1 VEEKVM
7 KDRLLWLTVGVLLGG
22 LGSLIYWGTTRQAEA
37 STHDRY
43 EDYIMVTGPASITPN
58 IPMDGVWLL
67 DYRSG
72 KLLGTIIDRSTGR
85 ISGWAEVDLVSEFQ
99 LQPKQNVHFMMTT
112 GNISAGQAAL
122 YVAETNTGK
131 FGIYTMGPRPDSQ
144 PGVAVR
150 RHDLSFFRKPK
161 GG

>member
-1 VEEKVM
+1 M
-7 KDRLLWLTVGVLLGG
+7 KARFLWLTVGLLLGG
-22 LGSLIYWGTTRQAEA
+22 LGSIVYVGAGRQAEA

-43 EDYIMVTGPASITPN
+43 EDYIMVTGPASMTPT
-58 IPMDGVWLL
+58 ISMDGVWLL

-85 ISGWAEVDLVSEFQ
+85 ISGWAEVDLVSEFA

-112 GNISAGQAAL
+112 GNISVGQAAL

-131 FGIYTMGPRPDSQ
+131 FGIYTMGPRPDGQ

-150 RHDLSFFRKPK
+150 RHDLSFFRKAK
-161 GG
+161 AG

>member
-1 VEEKVM
+1 MVM
-7 KDRLLWLTVGVLLGG
+7 KDRFLWLAAGLLLGC
-22 LGSLIYWGTTRQAEA
+22 LGSIIYVGTGRQAEA

-43 EDYIMVTGPASITPN
+43 EDYIMVTGPASMTPT
-58 IPMDGVWLL
+58 ISMDGVWLL

-72 KLLGTIIDRSTGR
+72 KLLGTIIDRSTGK
-85 ISGWAEVDLVSEFQ
+85 ISGWAEVDLVSEFV

-112 GNISAGQAAL
+112 GNISVGQAAL

-131 FGIYTMGPRPDSQ
+131 FGIYTMGPRPDGQ

>member
-1 VEEKVM
+1 M
-7 KDRLLWLTVGVLLGG
+7 KMHWLWLVGGVMIGVVAAVVVVR
-22 LGSLIYWGTTRQAEA
+22 SPQQAFA
-37 STHDRY
+37 GNDRY
-43 EDYIMVTGPASITPN
+43 EDYIMVTGPASITPT

-67 DYRSG
+67 DFRAG

-85 ISGWAEVDLVSEFQ
+85 VSGWAEVDLVSEFA
-99 LQPKQNVHFMMTT
+99 LQPRQKDVHFMMTT
-112 GNISAGQAAL
+112 GNISVGQAAL
-122 YVAETNTGK
+122 YVAETSTGK
-131 FGIYTMGPRPDSQ
+131 FGIYTMGPRPDGQ

>member
-1 VEEKVM
+1 M
-7 KDRLLWLTVGVLLGG
+7 KDRFLWLMMGVLLGG
-22 LGSLIYWGTTRQAEA
+22 LAAVVYVGSGRQAEA

-43 EDYIMVTGPASITPN
+43 EDYIMVTGPASMTPT
-58 IPMDGVWLL
+58 ISMDGVWLL
-67 DYRSG
+67 DYRAG

-85 ISGWAEVDLVSEFQ
+85 ISGWAEVDLVAEFA
-99 LQPKQNVHFMMTT
+99 LAPKQDVHFMMTT
-112 GNISAGQAAL
+112 GNISVGQAAL
-122 YVAETNTGK
+122 YVAETKTGK
-131 FGIYTMGPRPDSQ
+131 FGIYTMGPRADGQ

>member
-1 VEEKVM
+1 M
-7 KDRLLWLTVGVLLGG
+7 SRALCFTLGALLGG
-22 LGSLIYWGTTRQAEA
+22 LGSLLYFGPGRQAEA
-37 STHDRY
+37 ATHDRY

-72 KLLGTIIDRSTGR
+72 KLLGTIIDRSSGR
-85 ISGWAEVDLVSEFQ
+85 ISGWAEVDLVSEFA

-112 GNISAGQAAL
+112 GNISTGQAAL
-122 YVAETNTGK
+122 YIAETNTGK
-131 FGIYTMGPRPDSQ
+131 FGVYTMGPRADGQ
-144 PGVAVR
+144 VGVAVR